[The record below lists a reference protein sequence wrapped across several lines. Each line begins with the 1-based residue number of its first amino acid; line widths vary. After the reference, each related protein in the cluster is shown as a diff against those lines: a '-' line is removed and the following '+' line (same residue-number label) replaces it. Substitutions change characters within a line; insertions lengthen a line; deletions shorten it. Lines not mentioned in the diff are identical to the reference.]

1 MVPYEEYAC
10 ALVYFTGS
18 AHFNRSLRHLC
29 KKMNMS
35 LNEHAL
41 RKGVV
46 RKVSH
51 SFLCNWYKKLH
62 VALKTHRRKGVVQRV
77 SQAFFTGVKT
87 EHVPENTLMKG
98 AVGKVLC
105 IFHLCK
111 K

>member
-46 RKVSH
+46 RKVRH
-51 SFLCNWYKKLH
+51 SFFCNCYKKLH
-62 VALKTHRRKGVVQRV
+62 LALKTRRNGGVQRV

-87 EHVPENTLMKG
+87 QHVLENTLMKG
-98 AVGKVLC
+98 AV
-105 IFHLCK
+105 
-111 K
+111 